1 MISVNES
8 SQSCLPPSTSSGP
21 DENGIKTYIEYKFND
36 KNQFPPHVKVTRR
49 VKVQTTTKRVKRAV
63 KERKKWIKFGAAK
76 GKNPGEIDRDVTIYS
91 TEDVFIES
99 PNAKQEDIATTLFK
113 KLQSDK
119 IKRIVRDNIKS
130 DIDSF
135 ADIGKKSDNTI
146 NENSFMGA
154 KTNSYVVPGKKSGR
168 KGNSSFGQQMQER
181 DDSATLRI
189 TNLSEDT
196 QEYDIRDLF
205 SPYGN
210 IMRLHLALDHYTK
223 KCRGFAFV
231 SFYSK
236 EDAQNAMDNVRGK
249 AFNHLIIGIEW
260 AKPSKR

>member
-1 MISVNES
+1 MTSVNEP
-8 SQSCLPPSTSSGP
+8 SQYCLPSSSSSGP

-49 VKVQTTTKRVKRAV
+49 VKVQTTTKRVKKAV
-63 KERKKWIKFGAAK
+63 KERKKWVKFGAAK

-99 PNAKQEDIATTLFK
+99 PYTKQEDIATTLFK
-113 KLQSDK
+113 KLEADK
-119 IKRIVRDNIKS
+119 IKRIVRKNMKS

-135 ADIGKKSDNTI
+135 ADIGNKSDNTI
-146 NENSFMGA
+146 NKNSFMGA
-154 KTNSYVVPGKKSGR
+154 KTNSYVVPGKKSGIN
-168 KGNSSFGQQMQER
+168 GNSSFGQHIKDR
-181 DDSATLRI
+181 DDSPSLRI

-196 QEYDIRDLF
+196 LEYDIRDLF

-210 IMRLHLALDHYTK
+210 IMRIHLALDHYTK

-231 SFYSK
+231 SFYNK
-236 EDAQNAMDNVRGK
+236 EDAQNAMDNLRGK
-249 AFNHLIIGIEW
+249 AFNHLIIGVEW